1 MKHPKPDFWK
11 DYRQIIGKWPSI
23 LTLCISTFL
32 YYRDGDTTIVKL
44 AAFALLVFIV
54 LYVVGYAICYY
65 LYVREKKRELTNDMD
80 KNQDYRVISVV
91 HKRSDSNG
99 KIRWVTTRTIE
110 SKVSELRFVRHRYS
124 ILGQGSKP
132 KITSTTHQITYD
144 IFPPDSKGWNTILI
158 IFKKP
163 LRKGEIAQ
171 FSMDVNGTN
180 CKDLHFC
187 RVNTPIG
194 ELVFDIELPDK
205 HSAPHAE
212 LMMFRID
219 GDTVNVA
226 ERKEVVRFNRKKQ
239 CYYIKIDNPQVG
251 YIYQLNWGKEL
262 KKSNVC

>member
-11 DYRQIIGKWPSI
+11 DYHQIIGNWPSI
-23 LTLCISTFL
+23 ATLLTSTYI
-32 YYRDGDTTIVKL
+32 YYRNGDATLIKVVI
-44 AAFALLVFIV
+44 FALIATVI
-54 LYVVGYAICYY
+54 LYVVRYAICYY
-65 LYVREKKRELTNDMD
+65 LYVRERNREPTNDMD
-80 KNQDYRVISVV
+80 KNQDYRVLSVI

-99 KIRWVTTRTIE
+99 KSHWVTTRTIE
-110 SKVSELRFVRHRYS
+110 SKESELRSIRHRYG

-132 KITSTTHQITYD
+132 DITSPTHQITYD
-144 IFPPDSKGWNTILI
+144 ILPPDSKGWNTILI

-171 FSMDVNGTN
+171 FSMEVNGTN

-194 ELVFDIELPDK
+194 KLVFDIKLPDK

-219 GDTVNVA
+219 GDTINVA

-239 CYYIKIDNPQVG
+239 CYYIEIEKPQVG
-251 YIYQLNWGKEL
+251 YIYQLNWGEEL
-262 KKSNVC
+262 KKTNVC